1 MQCRTVFCALQQ
13 KHQCILS
20 LEGQTSQGGQPYT
33 VSMLQGRSR
42 LDSSGSAAG
51 SETESG
57 VLEPPST
64 PSAASVASIQA
75 ASKLYSTSLADRFNL
90 KGELCTPPVL
100 C

>member
-1 MQCRTVFCALQQ
+1 
-13 KHQCILS
+13 
-20 LEGQTSQGGQPYT
+20 
-33 VSMLQGRSR
+33 MLQGRSR
-42 LDSSGSAAG
+42 IDSSGSAAG

-100 C
+100 CRSTWLTIVGARTSAACEFMRKQDTRTAEDMP